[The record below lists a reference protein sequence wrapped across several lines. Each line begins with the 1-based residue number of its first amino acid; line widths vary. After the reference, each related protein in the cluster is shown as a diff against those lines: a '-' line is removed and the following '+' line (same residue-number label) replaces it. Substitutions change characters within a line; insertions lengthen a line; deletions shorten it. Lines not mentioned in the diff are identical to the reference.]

1 MSRASSADIAARAW
15 RSPRHPGRLTS
26 TCPAGGGSYHTDRHP
41 GSPAGDREV
50 PPDGPVPVQRL
61 GTPGTSTAPPTPAP
75 GQASS
80 RARSRT
86 APVGQSSRRT
96 LTYTIRTLFLADRQR
111 RRSAHPV
118 ISSHGSSHTGTPAG
132 RRLAPPETTTGTA
145 SSRPIP
151 ASPPTRPFSCPARGG
166 TAVSPAGVLILAGRA
181 VLAEDPSRGDR
192 ARCPKGRRRAGPLA
206 GFPAAKVVAGAGR
219 GVSGMAVSLPA
230 SVSCCGARAR
240 ARHDLLRL
248 GRQRQGCCG
257 DFRWMPA
264 PLACGHNGL
273 AARNREA
280 MHRRLGGA
288 HRRLDE

>member
-118 ISSHGSSHTGTPAG
+118 ISSRGSSHTGTPAG

-192 ARCPKGRRRAGPLA
+192 ARVPEGSKEGRPGWLVP
-206 GFPAAKVVAGAGR
+206 GGESGR
-219 GVSGMAVSLPA
+219 W
-230 SVSCCGARAR
+230 CGARGEWDGGELAGLRVVLRCPRSGPAR
-240 ARHDLLRL
+240 PAAAGPAAARLLR
-248 GRQRQGCCG
+248 
-257 DFRWMPA
+257 
-264 PLACGHNGL
+264 
-273 AARNREA
+273 
-280 MHRRLGGA
+280 
-288 HRRLDE
+288 

>member
-1 MSRASSADIAARAW
+1 MSRASSADIAARAS

-61 GTPGTSTAPPTPAP
+61 GTRARAPLPRHQRPARPPVVPVPAP
-75 GQASS
+75 L
-80 RARSRT
+80 R
-86 APVGQSSRRT
+86 VGQSSRRT

-118 ISSHGSSHTGTPAG
+118 ISSRGSSHTGTPAG
-132 RRLAPPETTTGTA
+132 RRLAPPETSTGTA
-145 SSRPIP
+145 SGQPIP

-192 ARCPKGRRRAGPLA
+192 ARVPEGSKEGRPVGW
-206 GFPAAKVVAGAGR
+206 FPGGESGR
-219 GVSGMAVSLPA
+219 W
-230 SVSCCGARAR
+230 CGARGEWDGGELAGLRVVLRCPRSGPAR
-240 ARHDLLRL
+240 PAAAGPAAARLLR
-248 GRQRQGCCG
+248 
-257 DFRWMPA
+257 
-264 PLACGHNGL
+264 
-273 AARNREA
+273 
-280 MHRRLGGA
+280 
-288 HRRLDE
+288 

>member
-41 GSPAGDREV
+41 GSR
-50 PPDGPVPVQRL
+50 
-61 GTPGTSTAPPTPAP
+61 
-75 GQASS
+75 QATVKCPQM
-80 RARSRT
+80 ARSRCSVW
-86 APVGQSSRRT
+86 APRARAPLPRHQRPARPPVVPVPAPLRVGQSSRRT

-118 ISSHGSSHTGTPAG
+118 ISSRGSSHTGTPAG

-192 ARCPKGRRRAGPLA
+192 ARVPEGSKEGRPGWLVP
-206 GFPAAKVVAGAGR
+206 GGESGR
-219 GVSGMAVSLPA
+219 W
-230 SVSCCGARAR
+230 CGARGEWDGGELAGLRVVLRCPRSGPAR
-240 ARHDLLRL
+240 PAAAGPAAARLLR
-248 GRQRQGCCG
+248 
-257 DFRWMPA
+257 
-264 PLACGHNGL
+264 
-273 AARNREA
+273 
-280 MHRRLGGA
+280 
-288 HRRLDE
+288 